1 MSEWIFGCMSEI
13 EKCECENKLGYVI
26 KNMSYTFSQAN
37 MRIEYSKIGYVTED
51 MSQ

>member
-1 MSEWIFGCMSEI
+1 MSEI

-26 KNMSYTFSQAN
+26 KNMSYIFSQAN